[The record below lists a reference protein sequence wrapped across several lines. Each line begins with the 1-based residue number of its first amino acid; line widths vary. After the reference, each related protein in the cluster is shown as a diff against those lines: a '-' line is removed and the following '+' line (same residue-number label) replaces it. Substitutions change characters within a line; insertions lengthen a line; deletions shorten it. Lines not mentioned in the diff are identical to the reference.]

1 MRVCRLGIRCSILLI
16 LVAAAALLGSP
27 LSCAADPAQKIVRVG
42 FVSPN
47 APSTDPRGPAAFWG
61 RLRELGWVEGQNLVT
76 EARWAEGQYDR
87 LPALMV
93 EVIGRK
99 VDVLV
104 TYGTPAAIAA
114 KKVTSTVPIVVA
126 VMGNPIG
133 TGLVQGLA
141 RPGGNLTG
149 LSLGWGEGIGGKLL
163 ELLQEMVPRLTTIA
177 VITNP
182 ENPVDRNLITELKG
196 VAPARR
202 LKLRITEARNPE
214 ELDRAFEQAGRQAQA
229 VVVIPDPVFLAHR
242 QRITALAARQR
253 LPAMY
258 GQREFVDADGLMAY
272 GPDRT
277 LMFRRAAEYVDK
289 ILKGTQPN
297 DLPIEQPTQYVFVVN
312 LKTAKALGITV
323 PESIL
328 LRADEVIR

>member
-1 MRVCRLGIRCSILLI
+1 MRVGWASGVRSSSSWSRP
-16 LVAAAALLGSP
+16 AAVLGSP
-27 LSCAADPAQKIVRVG
+27 LSCAADPAQKIMRVG

-61 RLRELGWVEGQNLVT
+61 RLRELGWVEGQNLVI

-87 LPALMV
+87 LPALMG
-93 EVIGRK
+93 EVIERK

-114 KKVTSTVPIVVA
+114 KKATSTIPIVVA

-149 LSLGWGEGIGGKLL
+149 TFVGVGGRYRGEVVGTPAGDGSAAYDHRCNH
-163 ELLQEMVPRLTTIA
+163 EPREPSR
-177 VITNP
+177 P
-182 ENPVDRNLITELKG
+182 EFITELKG

-214 ELDRAFEQAGRQAQA
+214 ELARAFEQAGRQAQA

-277 LMFRRAAEYVDK
+277 VMFRRAAEYVEK